1 MRDIPAAH
9 WCGRAI
15 AWASCA
21 VFLLFLLLHLGIH
34 GYWALTDT
42 TPPDVVEPR
51 AYANVL
57 GDLEPRLSVV
67 AREIPG
73 LPYAVGIDAEGW
85 RRTGPPSRT
94 PAPLRILC
102 LGDSFTYGVGVA
114 DREAYPALLETY
126 LRKRFPARG
135 VSVVNAGVPFYD
147 IFDELSYYREKG
159 RLLRPDLVI
168 VQFYA
173 NDLEAMAGSFFRED
187 LKVRQGGRY
196 NPFDQGLGREKV
208 ERVLISWFETHLSWL
223 MDGLRNRSSSGG
235 PSPAASGPF
244 KAYHLQATPEEK
256 RHLNDKAALLDAASL
271 PAMERFWDN
280 YREALLELRDAVRG
294 DGAQLLLVLAPDV
307 LQMRENK
314 NAPGAALVEA
324 CRAAGIPVLD
334 MTTVLRSMS
343 GDNPDLFYLTP
354 KNNHPNVHGHTV
366 MAKLLAESLGFDPAG
381 RQRVEP
387 AAAAFAYADP
397 IVRVLRFSPEG
408 IAAERQEPM
417 TVVPVRSD
425 NLAFFDVT
433 MEGGNHISG
442 LRPDLRFK
450 PTGELVVRIDADMPL
465 DMVSVTLFRRVFPP
479 VNGFVQLS
487 WSRDGTRYEQLQF
500 VSDSAGDGAA
510 GFENGRLSEIDLR
523 QAPCARL
530 YLRLVVHNEACV
542 FGETSD
548 PPWRRFEIVGYPSQ
562 ALYPRSHR

>member
-1 MRDIPAAH
+1 MGDSPAANRH
-9 WCGRAI
+9 GRAI

-21 VFLLFLLLHLGIH
+21 VFLACLLPHLAIH

-73 LPYAVGIDAEGW
+73 LPYAVGIDAQGW

-94 PAPLRILC
+94 PTPLRVLC

-114 DREAYPALLETY
+114 DRETYPALLEIY
-126 LRKRFPARG
+126 LRNRFPLRG
-135 VSVVNAGVPFYD
+135 VDVVNAGVPFYD

-196 NPFDQGLGREKV
+196 NLFDQALGREKV
-208 ERVLISWFETHLSWL
+208 DRVLTSWFEARLPRL
-223 MDGLRNRSSSGG
+223 MDGLRNRPPSGG

-244 KAYHLQATPEEK
+244 KAYHLQATPEEQ
-256 RHLNDKAALLDAASL
+256 RILGDKSALLDAANL
-271 PAMERFWDN
+271 PVMERFWGN
-280 YREALLELRDAVRG
+280 YRRALLDLRDTVRA

-314 NAPGAALVEA
+314 NAPSVALVEH
-324 CRAAGIPVLD
+324 CNAAGIPVLD
-334 MTTVLRSMS
+334 MTTRLRSMS
-343 GDNPDLFYLTP
+343 GDNPELFFLTP
-354 KNNHPNVHGHTV
+354 VNNHPSVAGHTV
-366 MAKLLAESLGFDPAG
+366 VAKLLAESLIFDPAA
-381 RQRVEP
+381 RLRVQP
-387 AAAAFAYADP
+387 TAAFAYADP
-397 IVRVLRFSPEG
+397 VSRSLRFSPFG
-408 IAAERQEPM
+408 IVSERREPM
-417 TVVPVRSD
+417 TVVPVRCD
-425 NLAFFDVT
+425 NLVFFDLQLDSGVR
-433 MEGGNHISG
+433 ISG
-442 LRPDLRFK
+442 LRPDLTRK
-450 PTGELVVRIDADMPL
+450 PVGELVVRIDADMPL
-465 DMVSVTLFRRVFPP
+465 DMVSVTLFRRLFPP
-479 VNGFVQLS
+479 ISGFVELS
-487 WSRDGTRYEQLQF
+487 WSRDGVRYQQLQF
-500 VSDSAGDGAA
+500 VSDNAGKATT

-523 QAPCARL
+523 KAPCTRL
-530 YLRLVVHNEACV
+530 YLRLSLRNEAYV
-542 FGETSD
+542 FREEGAS
-548 PPWRRFEIVGYPSQ
+548 PWRRFEIVGYPSQ
-562 ALYPRSHR
+562 ALYPRSHK